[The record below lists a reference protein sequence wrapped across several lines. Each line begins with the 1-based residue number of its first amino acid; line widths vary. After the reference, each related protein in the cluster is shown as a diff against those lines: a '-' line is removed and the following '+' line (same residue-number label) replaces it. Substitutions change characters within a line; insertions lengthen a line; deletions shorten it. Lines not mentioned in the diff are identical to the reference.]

1 MTELARTPGG
11 TAGAPLD
18 VETEGRRIAASMSR
32 VVHGKPEVVH
42 LALVVLLAEGHL
54 LLEDVPGVGKT
65 TLAKSLAASI
75 DATVHRIQF
84 TPDLLPSDVTGVS
97 VYDQES
103 REFEFKPG
111 AVFANIV
118 VADEIN
124 RASPKTQSALLECM
138 EERQVT
144 VDGVSYELARPFL
157 VMATQNPIEMEG
169 TYPLPEAQRDR
180 FTARVSM
187 GYPDREAELAML
199 DDLTTTGDP
208 LAALTPVADA
218 ATVRELVAGVGRVHV
233 SEAVRR
239 YVVALVEATR
249 RAPELRL
256 GASPRAG
263 LQLLRT
269 ARASAALS
277 GRDHVLPDDVQAM
290 AVPVLAHRLLLAP
303 DAAAGRRT
311 AEQVVTDLLAH
322 VPVLRGR

>member
-1 MTELARTPGG
+1 VTDLARTAHDA
-11 TAGAPLD
+11 AGASVD
-18 VETEGRRIAASMSR
+18 VAAEGARIAANMAR
-32 VVHGKPEVVH
+32 VVHGKPDIVH

-54 LLEDVPGVGKT
+54 LVEDVPGVGKT
-65 TLAKSLAASI
+65 TLAKALAGSI
-75 DATVHRIQF
+75 DASVRRIQF

-157 VMATQNPIEMEG
+157 VVATQNPIEMEG

-199 DDLTTTGDP
+199 DDMVTTDP
-208 LAALTPVADA
+208 LASLTPVADA
-218 ATVRELVAGVGRVHV
+218 AGVRALVAAVGRVHV

-249 RAPELRL
+249 RSPDLRL

-269 ARASAALS
+269 ARATAALA
-277 GRDHVLPDDVQAM
+277 GRDHVLPDDVQTV
-290 AVPVLAHRLLLAP
+290 AVPVLAHRLLLTP
-303 DAAAGRRT
+303 DAAAARRRV
-311 AEQVVTDLLAH
+311 EQVVTDLLAT

>member
-1 MTELARTPGG
+1 MTEVTRTADG
-11 TAGAPLD
+11 TDSSVD
-18 VETEGRRIAASMSR
+18 VAAEGSRIAANMAR
-32 VVHGKPEVVH
+32 VVHGKPDVVH

-54 LLEDVPGVGKT
+54 LVEDVPGVGKT
-65 TLAKSLAASI
+65 TLAKALAGSI
-75 DATVHRIQF
+75 DASVRRIQF
-84 TPDLLPSDVTGVS
+84 TPDLLPSDVTGVAI
-97 VYDQES
+97 YDQES

-199 DDLTTTGDP
+199 DDLVTTDP

-218 ATVRELVAGVGRVHV
+218 AGVRRLVAAVGRLHV

-239 YVVALVEATR
+239 YVVSLVEATR
-249 RAPELRL
+249 RSPDLRL

-269 ARASAALS
+269 ARASAALA
-277 GRDHVLPDDVQAM
+277 GRDHVLPDDVQTV
-290 AVPVLAHRLLLAP
+290 AVPVLSHRLLLTA
-303 DAAAGRRT
+303 DAAAARRSG
-311 AEQVVTDLLAH
+311 EQVVRELLAT
-322 VPVLRGR
+322 VPVPRGR